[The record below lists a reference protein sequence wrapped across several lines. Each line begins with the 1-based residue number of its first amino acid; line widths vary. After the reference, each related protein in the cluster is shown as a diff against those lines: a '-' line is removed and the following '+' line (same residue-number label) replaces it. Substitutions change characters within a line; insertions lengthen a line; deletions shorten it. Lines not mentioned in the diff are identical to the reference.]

1 MRVSSE
7 ESRTSFQI
15 PLEQELPGSGDLS
28 DVGDRIQTD
37 LLEECIYSVLFCFCV
52 FF

>member
-1 MRVSSE
+1 ME
-7 ESRTSFQI
+7 FRTGFQI

-28 DVGDRIQTD
+28 DVGDRFQTD
-37 LLEECIYSVLFCFCV
+37 LLEECTYSVLFCFCV